1 MLNHKPKGAGPK
13 SQVSILGTLCAV
25 CADKGERQAS
35 SEILPPG
42 FSRQGLSLTLESAD

>member
-35 SEILPPG
+35 SEILPTWSLETGPLADPG
-42 FSRQGLSLTLESAD
+42 VR